1 MVDFGNREK
10 GFENLT
16 RREHRACMNKGRKEF
31 LSPAPLMG
39 IQGFKRGD
47 SEKVKAGPGL
57 TYSFLK
63 NKTEKGITAEKGGA
77 NHG

>member
-1 MVDFGNREK
+1 MVNFGNREK

-16 RREHRACMNKGRKEF
+16 RREHRCMNKDRKEV
-31 LSPAPLMG
+31 LSATLPMG

-47 SEKVKAGPGL
+47 SERVKAGPGVC
-57 TYSFLK
+57 SFLK
-63 NKTEKGITAEKGGA
+63 EKTKKGITAEKGGS